1 MDIFSESPMSFK
13 MNMKSPLASMLKSS
27 ISDKLVHFLGDC
39 TDDVLAEYIIVLVRN
54 GKHQIQARDDL
65 EAFLGDKSGEFVSW
79 LWDHLLKCAHQSD
92 SAIGLIDLKDITV
105 TCPHSSCAD
114 RDLRRTRSKDVQN
127 HGNGNSDSSLI
138 KNLIPRGPVS
148 PVNEVKTNTVHSEK
162 QRSRNPG
169 EVDATEN
176 FHDGSLSHKLS
187 RIGCSTLIPTVTE
200 QSSECIDRSK
210 IANYRGSE
218 LPSQLVDFPRRE
230 IISRNSEPS
239 TIEPST
245 GKMYAGNISARSPP
259 RAVEELSRRSKKP
272 RGSVWD
278 RLGKPCEETVVIND
292 NKSVDPLA
300 VAVLETEKEVSDLN
314 TLVVPV
320 PNSVFCGSMTNQ
332 GHDLDKS
339 CSGNNTGEHMKLDV
353 GASMMGESHAV
364 DNIGQKRHFGGISS
378 PSSCSVSLLG
388 RRKIQHYNETS
399 KDSKRSNSKSEAAAP
414 ALVSQAQDMKERL
427 RKIEREMFTIRT
439 KQLEMKKDGQPHVS
453 SNPGVIKHSEEDVKS
468 RTVFV
473 TNVHFAATKEALS
486 LHFAKCG
493 VVLSVVILTDILN
506 GQPKGSAYITF
517 ANKESVDKAVSLSG
531 TSFFSRI
538 VKVIRKVDEAAVG
551 NTPPQ
556 RAGKPS
562 QAQSSQMKT
571 IRPFYP
577 SSHLQWC
584 REPLS
589 APSEPST

>member
-1 MDIFSESPMSFK
+1 MT
-13 MNMKSPLASMLKSS
+13 
-27 ISDKLVHFLGDC
+27 ISYPRK
-39 TDDVLAEYIIVLVRN
+39 EYIIVLVRN

-92 SAIGLIDLKDITV
+92 SAIGLLDLKDITV
-105 TCPHSSCAD
+105 TSPHSSCAD

-138 KNLIPRGPVS
+138 KNLIPKGPVS

-169 EVDATEN
+169 EVGATEN

-187 RIGCSTLIPTVTE
+187 RIGCSSLIPTVTE

-230 IISRNSEPS
+230 IVSRNSEPS

-245 GKMYAGNISARSPP
+245 RKMYAGNISARSLP
-259 RAVEELSRRSKKP
+259 RAVEELSRGSKKP

-292 NKSVDPLA
+292 NKTVDPLA

-314 TLVVPV
+314 TLLVPV
-320 PNSVFCGSMTNQ
+320 PNSVFCGSMINQ

-339 CSGNNTGEHMKLDV
+339 CSDNNTREHMKLGV
-353 GASMMGESHAV
+353 GASMMGERHAAN
-364 DNIGQKRHFGGISS
+364 NIGQKRHFGGISS

-388 RRKIQHYNETS
+388 RRKIQHHNETS
-399 KDSKRSNSKSEAAAP
+399 KDSKRLNSKSEAAAP
-414 ALVSQAQDMKERL
+414 ALVSQAQDMKDKL
-427 RKIEREMFTIRT
+427 RKIEREMFKLRT
-439 KQLEMKKDGQPHVS
+439 KQLEMKRDGQPHVS
-453 SNPGVIKHSEEDVKS
+453 SNSGVIKHSEEDVKS

-493 VVLSVVILTDILN
+493 VVLSVVILTDILS

-517 ANKESVDKAVSLSG
+517 ANKESVDKAVALSG

-538 VKVIRKVDEAAVG
+538 VKVIRKADEAAVG

-562 QAQSSQMKT
+562 QAQSSRIKT

>member
-538 VKVIRKVDEAAVG
+538 VKSFCPGYKEG
-551 NTPPQ
+551 
-556 RAGKPS
+556 G
-562 QAQSSQMKT
+562 
-571 IRPFYP
+571 
-577 SSHLQWC
+577 
-584 REPLS
+584 
-589 APSEPST
+589 

>member
-239 TIEPST
+239 TI

>member
-1 MDIFSESPMSFK
+1 MDIFSENPMSFK
-13 MNMKSPLASMLKSS
+13 MDMKSPLASMLKSS

-39 TDDVLAEYIIVLVRN
+39 TDDEYIIVLVRN

-105 TCPHSSCAD
+105 TFPHSSCAD
-114 RDLRRTRSKDVQN
+114 RDLRRTRSKYVQN

-138 KNLIPRGPVS
+138 KNLIPKGPVS
-148 PVNEVKTNTVHSEK
+148 PVNEVKTNKVHSEK

-169 EVDATEN
+169 EVGATEN

-187 RIGCSTLIPTVTE
+187 RIGCSSLIPTVTE

-230 IISRNSEPS
+230 IVSQNSEPS

-259 RAVEELSRRSKKP
+259 RAVEELSRGSKKP

-278 RLGKPCEETVVIND
+278 RLGKPCEETVIIND
-292 NKSVDPLA
+292 NKSVNPLS
-300 VAVLETEKEVSDLN
+300 VTVLEAEKEVSDLN

-339 CSGNNTGEHMKLDV
+339 CSGNNTGEHMKRDV

-427 RKIEREMFTIRT
+427 RKIEREMFTLRT

-453 SNPGVIKHSEEDVKS
+453 SNSGVIKHSEEDVKS

-589 APSEPST
+589 APSEPPT